1 MRKDYEI
8 LGIQED
14 ADEKKIKRAYFKL
27 IREYS
32 PEKNPERFQEIR
44 AAYERLLEEK
54 DKPKHDFQLE
64 FPEDDSFALSMF
76 DQIQQL
82 LEEGDYAKALLTAQE
97 GIKYYQEAECFLYMY
112 ARCCMLE
119 GKNGKGVKAYE
130 KLVERFPDKL
140 FYKSELAKAYHIRG
154 YQRKAYAMFQ
164 TAYKEGEREIDFLNL
179 YSHCCYDREK
189 YQESVQI
196 LQELVDS
203 VPAEKTN
210 QMILE
215 LLEAYT
221 GLFMNCMAEPY
232 PVEDVAEKCC
242 LFLEQIEDQLEGY
255 EEQIVSVLLFVR
267 LVASRN
273 HGKKLKRLVDKLKEL
288 VSEVLPDNMPTEMLD
303 VFQMME
309 DDRFSELMKLTVKAF
324 MLLDD
329 TAFPRDSFDEYAC
342 FMQMDA
348 FLCQL
353 EAWPKQRKELDLLK
367 EEYPDLYECGI
378 DVWDMVRRCI
388 GENRQYMIED
398 VLAEYLRMEAKFQCG
413 HYYELYPDRR
423 CHIEQIQWDSQEEG
437 TFVRKDRKIGRNE
450 PCPCGSGKKYKN
462 CCGKG

>member
-309 DDRFSELMKLTVKAF
+309 DDLKLIRGEFAGFSQDTGRKHEFAHIVKQSAGGCHH
-324 MLLDD
+324 LIRLRKVKPACKDIG
-329 TAFPRDSFDEYAC
+329 DECYV
-342 FMQMDA
+342 DA
-348 FLCQL
+348 VIVY
-353 EAWPKQRKELDLLK
+353 RVI
-367 EEYPDLYECGI
+367 GI
-378 DVWDMVRRCI
+378 V
-388 GENRQYMIED
+388 
-398 VLAEYLRMEAKFQCG
+398 
-413 HYYELYPDRR
+413 
-423 CHIEQIQWDSQEEG
+423 HIEQH
-437 TFVRKDRKIGRNE
+437 V
-450 PCPCGSGKKYKN
+450 KYADALSVLRQ
-462 CCGKG
+462 